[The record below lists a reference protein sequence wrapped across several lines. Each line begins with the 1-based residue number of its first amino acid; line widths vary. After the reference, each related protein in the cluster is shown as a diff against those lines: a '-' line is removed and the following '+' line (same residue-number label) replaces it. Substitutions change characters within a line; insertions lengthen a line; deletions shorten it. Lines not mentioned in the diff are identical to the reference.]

1 MTSWPIL
8 VATAAVTAAT
18 ATGWGGVFGGAA
30 SAALLLTAAIL
41 AVHTIAGV
49 TRPRDARVPG
59 SLTQAQARARRVGVL
74 RQCDPDAAGHARPRA
89 PGVPG
94 LAV

>member
-8 VATAAVTAAT
+8 FATAAATAAT

-30 SAALLLTAAIL
+30 SAALVLTAAIL
-41 AVHTIAGV
+41 AVHAVAGV
-49 TRPRDARVPG
+49 ARPRDGRVPG
-59 SLTQAQARARRVGVL
+59 PLTRAQARARRVGVL

-89 PGVPG
+89 PSVLR
-94 LAV
+94 LAD